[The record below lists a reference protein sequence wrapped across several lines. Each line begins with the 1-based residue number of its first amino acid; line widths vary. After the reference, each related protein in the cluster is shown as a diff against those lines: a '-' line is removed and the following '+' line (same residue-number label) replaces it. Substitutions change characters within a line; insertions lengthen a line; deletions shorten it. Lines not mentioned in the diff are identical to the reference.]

1 MPREGRHA
9 NMSVGSSGTIS
20 QGCSQ
25 LLSAGRVGKDCHLE
39 PSWAQPRTLPS
50 QTSALDIMGGFV
62 WTEAPSVRPQ
72 GPSLCSPDSI
82 KGHLLTAGRGERVP
96 REMPSNRSI
105 PEDSGLSKY
114 SVDGV
119 GWALVLVAACSHQ
132 GMAQP
137 ALNIP
142 GRMEAGF

>member
-1 MPREGRHA
+1 MGTATYTSISDFCPRRR
-9 NMSVGSSGTIS
+9 
-20 QGCSQ
+20 Q
-25 LLSAGRVGKDCHLE
+25 KDI
-39 PSWAQPRTLPS
+39 T
-50 QTSALDIMGGFV
+50 GGFV

-72 GPSLCSPDSI
+72 GPLLCSPDSI

-119 GWALVLVAACSHQ
+119 GWTLVLVAACSHQ

-137 ALNIP
+137 ALHIP